1 MNARVWIVA
10 LIVTAVL
17 AGATG
22 FFIASRRSSANPAYP
37 TAVPQTQRRVLYW
50 HDPMRPDVKFD
61 KPGKSPFMDMDLVP
75 VYADEE
81 SSAAVRIDPAL
92 RQSLGIRLGH
102 VEQRS
107 LATSLRVVGTVAL
120 DERQTAVVQSRVEGY
135 IEHLY
140 VKAALEHV
148 RRNQPIADIV
158 APDWLAAEREYLAL
172 LDTKS
177 SPTEQIRDAAR
188 ERLKVLGIPQ
198 ATILEIERSRKVKAN
213 TTLTA
218 PLDGVVS
225 GLSVREGSTVAA
237 GAPIARINGLSIVWV
252 NAQVPEGDIAGLKPG
267 GHVVATAA
275 AWPSQRFDGEV
286 LAILP
291 EVNEKTRTLSVR
303 IAVRNAAEK
312 LVPGMFAAVTWENQP
327 EQNQLWVPTEAVI
340 RTGRRNVVIVA
351 REQGGFDPVNVEL
364 GAEREGFSAITAG
377 LEAGQSVVLSGQFLI
392 DSEAS
397 LRSALDRLHGA
408 HAP

>member
-1 MNARVWIVA
+1 MKARVWIVA
-10 LIVTAVL
+10 LVATAVL
-17 AGATG
+17 AAATR
-22 FFIASRRSSANPAYP
+22 FFVENRQSSADPARL
-37 TAVPQTQRRVLYW
+37 TATPQTKRRVLYW
-50 HDPMRPDVKFD
+50 HDPMRPDVRFD

-81 SSAAVRIDPAL
+81 SSTAVRIDPAL
-92 RQSLGIRLGH
+92 RQNLGIRLGR
-102 VEQRS
+102 VEQRA
-107 LATSLRVVGTVAL
+107 LAASLRVVGTVAF
-120 DERQTAVVQSRVEGY
+120 DERQTAVVQSRVQGY

-140 VKAALEHV
+140 VKAALERV

-158 APDWLAAEREYLAL
+158 APDWLAAEQEYLAL

-177 SPTEQIRDAAR
+177 SLTEQIRDAAR
-188 ERLKVLGIPQ
+188 ERLKVLGIPE
-198 ATILEIERSRKVKAN
+198 ATILDIERSRKVKAN

-225 GLSVREGSTVAA
+225 DLSVREGSTVAA

-252 NAQVPEGDIAGLKPG
+252 NAQVPEGDVAGLKPG
-267 GHVVATAA
+267 GHVVVTAA

-303 IAVRNAAEK
+303 IAVRNVAEK
-312 LVPGMFAAVTWENQP
+312 LVPGMFAKITMENQP

-364 GAEREGFSAITAG
+364 GAEREGFCAITAG

-408 HAP
+408 QAP